1 MDCREFEAELD
12 RRLDERLDPRTPE
25 LTAHAERCVGCG
37 ELLRDAVLLLRG
49 VTAWKQSLPAHAGD
63 LAARITRDVSGA
75 PGVRPQVRSSAEA
88 GSGKWQ
94 AWIVVAGSIA
104 AMWLMFVGSP
114 FHHSRGTDHRVAA
127 IGHLN
132 SDASAPPTIDRVPAT
147 GRRAELDA
155 DLDTVLVS
163 AEGAYSQLA
172 DKTLE
177 AAQDFALLWPTSQAV
192 SDSTSPSIKP
202 QNPDTNWHQSWPRE
216 LTPIGNSIGD
226 ALDFLRRA
234 APQIEKSAS

>member
-12 RRLDERLDPRTPE
+12 RRLDERLDPRVPE
-25 LTAHAERCVGCG
+25 LTAHAEHCVGCG
-37 ELLRDAVLLLRG
+37 ERLRDALVLLRG
-49 VTAWKQSLPAHAGD
+49 VTAWKRGLPAHAGD
-63 LAARITRDVSGA
+63 LAARITRDVAGGTSA
-75 PGVRPQVRSSAEA
+75 RPPVRRSAEA
-88 GSGKWQ
+88 ESGKWQ
-94 AWIVVAGSIA
+94 AWMVVAGSIA
-104 AMWLMFVGSP
+104 AMWLMLVGSP
-114 FHHSRGTDHRVAA
+114 FQDSRGTDQRVAA
-127 IGHLN
+127 IGYLN
-132 SDASAPPTIDRVPAT
+132 SKATTPTASDRVPVT
-147 GRRAELDA
+147 TPQA

-192 SDSTSPSIKP
+192 SDTASPSSKP
-202 QNPDTNWHQSWPRE
+202 QSSDANWNQTWPRE

-234 APQIEKSAS
+234 APNIEKSAS